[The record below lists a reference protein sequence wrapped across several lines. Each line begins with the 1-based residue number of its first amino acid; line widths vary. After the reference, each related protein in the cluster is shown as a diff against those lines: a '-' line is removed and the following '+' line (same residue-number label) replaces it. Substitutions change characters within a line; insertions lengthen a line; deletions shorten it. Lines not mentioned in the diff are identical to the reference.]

1 MRLTIN
7 ILMLTFLVM
16 FSSCGKLKRKGND
29 TLDKTKEIVSNTK
42 QKIHRKASEFID
54 SVILKPS
61 VDTPNTGRD
70 KKCFRE
76 YLLAEIPEDVK
87 NINTYEDYFGADYK
101 VLIAFTC
108 NQSTI
113 DKIVASK
120 KMGLTTKED
129 DNGLN
134 FMAEFPWWDKGKIQS
149 LKPYKVGKEYEYW
162 KYLWFDPKTKQVY
175 YEEYSL

>member
-1 MRLTIN
+1 
-7 ILMLTFLVM
+7 MLL
-16 FSSCGKLKRKGND
+16 SSCNRLKKKGND
-29 TLDKTKEIVSNTK
+29 TLDKTKKVVSNAK
-42 QKIHRKASEFID
+42 EKVHRKANEFLD

-61 VDTPNTGRD
+61 VDTPNTNRD
-70 KKCFRE
+70 NKCFKE
-76 YLLAEIPEDVK
+76 CLLADIPTDVK

-108 NQSTI
+108 NPSTI

-120 KMGLTTKED
+120 KMELTTKED

-134 FMAEFPWWDKGKIQS
+134 FMAEFPWWDKRKIQS

-162 KYLWFDPKTKQVY
+162 KYIWFDPKTKQAY